1 MVKTPKSRLK
11 VYIGLPQKMHSD
23 SNFETPPPQIETPS
37 QTIGCVTRWS
47 LEFLQPCITFVFGF
61 KRSPR
66 TLLNIP
72 AYIHM
77 LVVCLKTL

>member
-23 SNFETPPPQIETPS
+23 SNFETPS

-66 TLLNIP
+66 TLLNIT

-77 LVVCLKTL
+77 LVVCLETL

>member
-11 VYIGLPQKMHSD
+11 VYIGLPQKMRSD
-23 SNFETPPPQIETPS
+23 SNFDPPQIETPP

-47 LEFLQPCITFVFGF
+47 LEFLQPYITFVSGF

-66 TLLNIP
+66 TILNIT
-72 AYIHM
+72 AHIHM
-77 LVVCLKTL
+77 LVVCLETL